1 MPRDYNSNR
10 SNAAIQQ
17 TDMVPLVGSIGA
29 ITNEVR
35 LHGDSENPAP
45 PKLVTTNF
53 SPTQGEFSYVDTSI
67 PRQIVDYPHPNLSN
81 DNIVEIGIPVSS
93 GEANDSANAMK
104 VDGLERNSDGSI
116 GLMGSTQNKKKRWK
130 RIAREAHGL
139 YVNPCMSGHSGKR
152 QIELTAENNGAKIIR
167 IDEVLD
173 APPMNM
179 QQHGQPR
186 LFQFDTCWINEKEC
200 EDIVAEAWSRVGE
213 SLVDIMTVVLDGIE
227 YCSSKL
233 RQWYTTHNITTIRH
247 EIRNKKS
254 KLQRLNLV

>member
-1 MPRDYNSNR
+1 M
-10 SNAAIQQ
+10 
-17 TDMVPLVGSIGA
+17 
-29 ITNEVR
+29 
-35 LHGDSENPAP
+35 
-45 PKLVTTNF
+45 
-53 SPTQGEFSYVDTSI
+53 
-67 PRQIVDYPHPNLSN
+67 RQIVDYPHPNLSN
-81 DNIVEIGIPVSS
+81 DNIVEIGIPV
-93 GEANDSANAMK
+93 GWDKKGAVDVEVFNTKLVADVEALNDSANAMK

-152 QIELTAENNGAKIIR
+152 QIELTAENNGAEKNGAKIIR